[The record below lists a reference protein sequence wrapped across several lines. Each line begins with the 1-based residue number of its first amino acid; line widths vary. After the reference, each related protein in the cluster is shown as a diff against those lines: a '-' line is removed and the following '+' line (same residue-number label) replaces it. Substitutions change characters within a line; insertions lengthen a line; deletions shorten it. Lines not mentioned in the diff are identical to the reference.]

1 MDTHAPLYTHVVCQP
16 LTGHVIRQK
25 SGPALGR
32 KLRLTRRR
40 ARPRDK
46 TPPCPSGRARPRLPA
61 PPRIHEGPLL
71 RTVARVIESQDGL
84 GRDIGRTSFSP
95 EPSSALNIY
104 DGGRP
109 NVIGYSE
116 ADASLNKFFPILSIV
131 STTAIWATPP
141 KGSGTQPS
149 PQPRPRLSAG
159 NKQSQVNNKVQR
171 PCCLQDAK
179 TSSTARTQPPS
190 TRMCSPYA
198 YK

>member
-1 MDTHAPLYTHVVCQP
+1 MNTHAPLYTHVVCQP

-32 KLRLTRRR
+32 NFVSPDAGLTLGTKLRLAR
-40 ARPRDK
+40 ARPW
-46 TPPCPSGRARPRLPA
+46 LPA

-116 ADASLNKFFPILSIV
+116 ANASLNNFFP
-131 STTAIWATPP
+131 
-141 KGSGTQPS
+141 
-149 PQPRPRLSAG
+149 
-159 NKQSQVNNKVQR
+159 
-171 PCCLQDAK
+171 
-179 TSSTARTQPPS
+179 
-190 TRMCSPYA
+190 Y
-198 YK
+198 